1 MRKLLIK
8 VLPSAPTIYV
18 SRSLRLK
25 VINNNL
31 RNKNSAHTLIN
42 TERFKNTF
50 ISRLICRYKLNIL

>member
-1 MRKLLIK
+1 MRKLLMQFLSL
-8 VLPSAPTIYV
+8 VPTIYV

-31 RNKNSAHTLIN
+31 RNKNSALTLIN

-50 ISRLICRYKLNIL
+50 MSRLICRYKLNIL